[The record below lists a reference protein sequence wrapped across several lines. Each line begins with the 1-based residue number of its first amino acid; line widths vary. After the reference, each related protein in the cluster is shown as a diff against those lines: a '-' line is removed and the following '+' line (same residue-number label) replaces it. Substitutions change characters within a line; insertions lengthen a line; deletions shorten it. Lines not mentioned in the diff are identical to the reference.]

1 MALTFP
7 LSRADFYESLK
18 VEAVEFR
25 APVQQSLTGVGD
37 GTIIRHNLGPQLWEG
52 EVTLIPSTHREA
64 VEIEALLA
72 RLEEPGTS
80 FFAYDPR
87 VIGPRSDPDGDALD
101 GLSLELEEVS
111 GGREIAIRN
120 LPAGFEISRGDMVSF
135 RYQNGGTTR
144 YALHRV
150 VTGATA
156 ASTGIT
162 PLMEVTPAV
171 RPGAAAGD
179 PVELVR
185 PYCKA
190 VMIPDSVMYGAGR
203 AVFTE
208 GASFAF
214 RQQLR

>member
-1 MALTFP
+1 MALSFP
-7 LSRADFYESLK
+7 LSRVAFYQALNVS
-18 VEAVEFR
+18 AVTFR

-37 GTIIRHNLGPQLWEG
+37 GTIIRHTLGPQLWEG
-52 EVTLIPSTHREA
+52 EVQLAPAYHRDAME
-64 VEIEALLA
+64 VEALLA
-72 RLEEPGTS
+72 RMEEPGTS

-120 LPAGFEISRGDMVSF
+120 LPAGFEMQRGDMVSF
-135 RYQNGGTTR
+135 QYQNGSTR
-144 YALHRV
+144 YALHRL
-150 VTGATA
+150 VTGGTA
-156 ASTGIT
+156 SGAGIT

-190 VMIPDSVMYGAGR
+190 VMVPGSVEYGSGAP
-203 AVFTE
+203 VITE
-208 GASFAF
+208 GPSFSF

>member
-120 LPAGFEISRGDMVSF
+120 LPAGFAISRGDMVSF
-135 RYQNGGTTR
+135 QYQNGGATR
-144 YALHRV
+144 YAMHRV

-190 VMIPDSVMYGAGR
+190 VMVPGTVEYGSGAP
-203 AVFTE
+203 VITE
-208 GASFAF
+208 GASFTF